1 MKLQEIFWHFVVLIE
16 KLSQETSPSSTLP
29 SSTEN
34 LQCLFSFPL
43 EIIASAHQDGRQ
55 IVFFEYCR
63 AAKEI
68 SSNQME
74 RVLGCRFW
82 ESLKKEIWACSPG
95 CMECTYMKCTDVVW
109 STSSK
114 LGISRRVLGVHTSF
128 SFVGL
133 PECNYSLFLPE
144 NCLMGSQNR
153 HEPLMALS

>member
-16 KLSQETSPSSTLP
+16 KLSQETAPSSTLP
-29 SSTEN
+29 PFIEN
-34 LQCLFSFPL
+34 LQCLFSVPL
-43 EIIASAHQDGRQ
+43 EIRASAHRDSLQ

-63 AAKEI
+63 AAREI

-82 ESLKKEIWACSPG
+82 ESSKKDLWACSPG
-95 CMECTYMKCTDVVW
+95 CMECAYMKCTDAVW

-114 LGISRRVLGVHTSF
+114 LGIPRKVQGVHTSF
-128 SFVGL
+128 SFAGQL
-133 PECNYSLFLPE
+133 EWNYSLFLPE

-153 HEPLMALS
+153 HELLMAWS